1 MSTPKCAAPKAV
13 RGGSRRAAA
22 RAEGIEREDLHRWA
36 RACSRTRRRC
46 ASQTGLTLLEFTL
59 IVILVSILVVI
70 GLQRMVDLRINIE
83 RAAVERTVQ
92 AMQAGLALK
101 FAELAVQGELDRA
114 HEWEGGNP
122 FELLVGQ
129 EILEPADLANVREIE
144 AADIGPGTWS
154 YDEASG
160 EVVYRVRY
168 ADALGGAAREGRWRV
183 VVIGAHDHENGTARP
198 GGLTLE
204 QIRAIDWPA

>member
-1 MSTPKCAAPKAV
+1 M
-13 RGGSRRAAA
+13 
-22 RAEGIEREDLHRWA
+22 
-36 RACSRTRRRC
+36 
-46 ASQTGLTLLEFTL
+46 
-59 IVILVSILVVI
+59 VI

-114 HEWEGGNP
+114 HEWAGGNP

-129 EILEPADLANVREIE
+129 DLLEPGDIDDVRAIE

-168 ADALGGAAREGRWRV
+168 ADALGGEASEGRWRV
-183 VVIGAHDHENGTARP
+183 VVIGTQNNENNNATP

-204 QIRAIDWPA
+204 QIRAIDWPS